1 MNQPDLGKKIA
12 ELRKA
17 KGFTQEELVEKCNLS
32 VRTLQR
38 IESGE
43 VTPRSYTLKIIF
55 AALDYQIH
63 DMSEGTDSWFSKSTA
78 VISNWI
84 GQFYNYVID
93 LFNLKTNTMKKLSI
107 LSATIFV
114 LCLVLISICKESE
127 AQKPKEV
134 IKIINA
140 SNRNYIHWF
149 NNGQIDSLLTQFRDD
164 ACVVAKGC
172 GKKFMQ
178 DFFKSESERYKF
190 KELSIISI
198 SVSDTIA
205 VEKGRWVVSL
215 NSGGGVYE
223 GEYLTEWR
231 YSGRKWLMVNTISD
245 SKLRN

>member
-1 MNQPDLGKKIA
+1 MNQPDLGRKIA

-55 AALDYQIH
+55 TALDYNIH
-63 DMSEGTDSWFSKSTA
+63 DSSESTAIASGKSAA

-84 GQFYNYVID
+84 GPLFNYVID

-107 LSATIFV
+107 LSATVIV
-114 LCLVLISICKESE
+114 LCLILLAVCTDSK
-127 AQKPKEV
+127 AQKPKEFRKAV
-134 IKIINA
+134 EV
-140 SNRNYIHWF
+140 SNRNYIRWF
-149 NNGQIDSLLTQFRDD
+149 NAGQIDSVLTQYRDD

-172 GKKFMQ
+172 GKKFI
-178 DFFKSESERYKF
+178 DGFLKSEYDRYRF
-190 KELSIISI
+190 KELSIISV

-205 VEKGRWVVSL
+205 VEKGRWVIRL
-215 NSGGGVYE
+215 NAGGGVFK
-223 GEYLTEWR
+223 GEYMSEWH
-231 YSGRKWLMVNTISD
+231 YAGKKWLMVNTISD
-245 SKLRN
+245 SK